1 MKPLRFG
8 FSLLVV
14 VAALALAW
22 PAAAQS
28 DQVVYST
35 GQYFEN
41 GVMLW
46 RSDTGHI
53 GVIARNGQV
62 LNFPASSY
70 SNLPDT
76 PPLSGPVGGLRPILG
91 FGKVWSNFSQV
102 RDLLGWAIYPEVG
115 FFMRIRTDSDTQFL
129 TQSNGIVYQIN
140 PDGTWVYADPP
151 AVPGP
156 YIISFTADTTTP
168 STGGTITVNW
178 AVHGVDAAQIEV
190 IDPDTARLIG
200 KLPFLPLTG
209 SQTITIPL
217 GMAARTLNITL
228 SAVKITVTSAG
239 DIYDS
244 VEQATIVVEV
254 AEPAIYEN
262 SPGATFQSFE
272 RGFMIWCADTL
283 DIYVFLDFGR
293 LGASGGRFS
302 VFPHSAYSTL
312 PPNPFQAVPLGRV
325 RPEFG
330 FGQVW
335 GNTPAVR
342 EALGWA
348 TRPEQGYLAT
358 ARTENNVPV
367 AITVPD
373 GATVGLDLVS
383 GRWSWLDTQP

>member
-1 MKPLRFG
+1 MKLLRCG

-35 GQYFEN
+35 GQYFQN

-53 GVIARNGQV
+53 WVIAHNGQV
-62 LNFPASSY
+62 LNFPAASY
-70 SNLPDT
+70 SGLPDN
-76 PPLSGPVGGLRPILG
+76 PPLSSVVGNRPILG

-102 RDLLGWAIYPEVG
+102 RDLIGPAIYQEVG
-115 FFMRIRTDSDTQFL
+115 FFMRIRTVGDTLYL

-140 PDGTWVYADPP
+140 PDNTWVYAEQPTE
-151 AVPGP
+151 PGP
-156 YIISFTADTTTP
+156 RIISFTSD
-168 STGGTITVNW
+168 SQKVNTGGTVTVSW
-178 AVHGVDAAQIEV
+178 AAHGVDAVQIEV
-190 IDPDTARLIG
+190 IDPTTASLIG

-209 SQTITIPL
+209 SQTITVPV
-217 GMAARTLNITL
+217 GMTPRTLNITL
-228 SAVKITVTSAG
+228 SAVKITFTSAG
-239 DIYDS
+239 DLYDS
-244 VEQATIVVEV
+244 VEEKSIAVEIV
-254 AEPAIYEN
+254 EPAIVEN

-272 RGFMIWCADTL
+272 RGFMIWRADTL

-293 LGASGGRFS
+293 LGVGGGRVS

-312 PPNPFQAVPLGRV
+312 PPNPYQAVPPGRV

-348 TRPEQGYLAT
+348 TRSEQGYLAT
-358 ARTENNVPV
+358 ARLENNVP
-367 AITVPD
+367 ASITVPD
-373 GATVGLDLVS
+373 GSTIGLDLAA
-383 GRWSWLDTQP
+383 GRWSWLDMQP